1 MVRRNTTTPIFGAA
15 AYVALGLGALLLAAP
30 AMAQGPSATA
40 EADRSTAQ
48 PPGSADLDTNYWTL
62 VRDST
67 DPEALQ
73 SYLHS
78 FPTGKFADL
87 ARQRLATLREQ
98 QNKSAMAT
106 PGPSSELP
114 RNVEPTKASPSS
126 PSLLPQATPPA
137 DNIALAR
144 SLQRELKRVG
154 CLDGEADGVWGD
166 QSRAALNR
174 FARHANISLTGD
186 DPNVGA
192 LDSVS
197 ARQARVC
204 PLVCND
210 DQKVVGDR
218 CVGATPP
225 RRARQEPAAE
235 RREPRRA
242 AAERPAPEPREPRGN
257 SSSGKKLCFGAARNE
272 LVACP

>member
-1 MVRRNTTTPIFGAA
+1 MLGAA
-15 AYVALGLGALLLAAP
+15 VCFALGLGTLLLTAP
-30 AMAQGPSATA
+30 ATAQGPAPST

-48 PPGSADLDTNYWTL
+48 PPASSDLDTNYWIL

-78 FPTGKFADL
+78 FPTGKFADI
-87 ARQRLATLREQ
+87 ARQRLVTLREQ
-98 QNKSAMAT
+98 QNKSAMVT
-106 PGPSSELP
+106 PGPSSDVP
-114 RNVEPTKASPSS
+114 RYVEPTKVGPAS
-126 PSLLPQATPPA
+126 PSLLPQTAPPA

-144 SLQRELKRVG
+144 TLQRELKRVG

-174 FARHANISLTGD
+174 FARHANVSLAGD
-186 DPNVGA
+186 DPNVGV
-192 LDSVS
+192 LDSVT

-218 CVGATPP
+218 CVSVTPP

-235 RREPRRA
+235 RREPKRA
-242 AAERPAPEPREPRGN
+242 WAERPAAEPREPRGN
-257 SSSGKKLCFGAARNE
+257 PNSGKKLCFGGARNE